1 MYEGLRDLY
10 AAYSEGTAQLAHE
23 GSWRRDEAL
32 PWDLHFDGRAFDCR
46 IRGIGWRGC
55 ELFRAIDVNAIRKG
69 QTTIFDLAPPEL
81 DSLAELQELRNALAE
96 CHGTAWTVYIE
107 HLD

>member
-1 MYEGLRDLY
+1 MTRHFHGICISTAEHSIAEYAELAGEVRD
-10 AAYSEGTAQLAHE
+10 G
-23 GSWRRDEAL
+23 G
-32 PWDLHFDGRAFDCR
+32 
-46 IRGIGWRGC
+46 